1 MIRMAKMT
9 DYASVL
15 MTYFAREE
23 GRAYTARDLA
33 AEAHLPLPTV
43 SKVLKSLAKGGVLT
57 SHRGLKGGYAL
68 ARSPEEIS
76 LTDIIAAME
85 GPMTLT
91 ECGEEVGQ
99 CSHQSLCPVTANW
112 QQINVVLRQAL
123 STISLAEMTRSLP
136 RQMRFGGPRLPSAS
150 GHSNQMRSL

>member
-1 MIRMAKMT
+1 MAKLT

-15 MTYFAREE
+15 TTYFAREE

-43 SKVLKSLAKGGVLT
+43 SKILKSLAKGGVLT
-57 SHRGLKGGYAL
+57 SHRGLKGGYTL

-91 ECGEEVGQ
+91 ECGEDVGH
-99 CSHQSLCPVTANW
+99 CPHQSLCPVTANW
-112 QQINVVLRQAL
+112 QRINFVLRQAL
-123 STISLAEMTRSLP
+123 STISLAERTQPLP
-136 RQMRFGGPRLPSAS
+136 RELRFGSARLPIASAP
-150 GHSNQMRSL
+150 QRSF